1 MSAIAQYG
9 VRLFNHSF
17 LFFFFLHHFV
27 LPQSTH
33 NVPFTAK
40 CRVLGVRLHNSILY
54 RSVCVCVVCDYCLL
68 YVCRCSMYI
77 IIFRAAPLLFA
88 IHEKKKQKNKFQWH
102 KNKSWLWI

>member
-17 LFFFFLHHFV
+17 LFFFLHHFHYHLV
-27 LPQSTH
+27 LPQFTH

-68 YVCRCSMYI
+68 YVCRCSMYLYI

-88 IHEKKKQKNKFQWH
+88 HSRKKKTEK
-102 KNKSWLWI
+102 

>member
-54 RSVCVCVVCDYCLL
+54 RSVCVWCVAFVCYMYVDAVCILL
-68 YVCRCSMYI
+68 YSV
-77 IIFRAAPLLFA
+77 LLLYYLPFT
-88 IHEKKKQKNKFQWH
+88 KKKTEK
-102 KNKSWLWI
+102 